1 MGNSNASAGGSNV
14 PSKHIP
20 ERAWTALIMQNDGD
34 ADAARED
41 VKEAVCQKAGVEY
54 ERADQ

>member
-1 MGNSNASAGGSNV
+1 M

-20 ERAWTALIMQNDGD
+20 EKAWTALIMANNGD

-41 VKEAVCQKAGVEY
+41 VKEAVCERAGVEY
-54 ERADQ
+54 ERSDSE